1 MKIQPSL
8 TIFILFAILCGTACN
23 KTRLYPV
30 SDNSRTI
37 KYVLYTN
44 KDFSDNSNN
53 IKFSLFMRSHT
64 KVLLDTELATMK
76 IKEIP
81 NADNKIIIEKTVP
94 GNDNSDISVGFHYSI
109 EGVGNSQHL
118 DSIRAGETF
127 KVVDFAFQ

>member
-1 MKIQPSL
+1 MKIHPSL
-8 TIFILFAILCGTACN
+8 TIFVLLAFLCGTSCN
-23 KTRLYPV
+23 KTKLYPV
-30 SDNSRTI
+30 SENSRTI

-44 KDFSDNSNN
+44 KDFTDNNNN
-53 IKFSLFMRSHT
+53 IKFSLFMRNHT

-81 NADNKIIIEKTVP
+81 NADNKIIIEKAVP
-94 GNDNSDISVGFHYSI
+94 DNDNSDVSVGFHYSI

-118 DSIRAGETF
+118 DIIKAGETF